1 MFMKQAIFAPF
12 CLMGLVVW
20 GGETPGALAIRDAR
34 IVPVSSPVLAR
45 GTVVIRDGLIEA
57 VGEKVSLPAD
67 AWVIH
72 GEGLTVY
79 PGLIDA
85 LSSWGI
91 PEQATPTAA
100 SGRSSRSSPA
110 QPAPAT
116 STSMPSGEERGPT
129 NSWVRAADLVKL
141 ADRRIESARSAG
153 FTSAVTFPNG
163 GIFCGLGAVIN
174 LAGEKPGQMVVASP
188 VAQYLTFS
196 SGVPGVFPG
205 SLMGAMAHIRQ
216 VYLDAENYR
225 QAKERYA
232 RNPVGM
238 KRPEYDRAL
247 EAVLET
253 RRALL
258 PASRAVEIERALR
271 LAAELP
277 QLDVILYG
285 GHEAYRAAD
294 RLRAAGRPVL
304 VSLRWPEPDREA
316 DPDRVESLRVLELRD
331 KAPSSPA
338 ALARAGV
345 KFAFYSGGIDRPR
358 DLHRAVKRAIDAGLA
373 PEAAVRALT
382 LSVAEI
388 YGVSDRLGS
397 IEKGKIAN
405 LVVTSGELF
414 QEKTQ
419 IRFVLIDGIKYEPLT
434 ETPEEPSR

>member
-1 MFMKQAIFAPF
+1 MLTRQAFLAPL
-12 CLMGLVVW
+12 CLMGLAAW

-45 GTVVIRDGLIEA
+45 GTVVIRGGLIEA
-57 VGEKVSLPAD
+57 VGEKVPVPAD
-67 AWVIH
+67 AWVIN
-72 GEGLTVY
+72 GQGLTVY

-91 PEQATPTAA
+91 PEQASPAA
-100 SGRSSRSSPA
+100 TSGRFSRSSPG
-110 QPAPAT
+110 QPAPAPSASAS
-116 STSMPSGEERGPT
+116 STEERGPT
-129 NSWVRAADLVKL
+129 NSWVHAADLVKPT
-141 ADRRIESARSAG
+141 DRRLESARSAG
-153 FTSAVTFPNG
+153 FTSAVTFPSG

-174 LAGEKPGQMVVASP
+174 LAGDKPGQMVVASP
-188 VAQYLTFS
+188 VAQYLAFS
-196 SGVPGVFPG
+196 SGIPGIFPG

-225 QAKERYA
+225 ETKERYS
-232 RNPVGM
+232 RNPVGV

-258 PASRAVEIERALR
+258 PASRAVEIERVLH

-277 QLDVILYG
+277 HVEAILYG
-285 GHEAYRAAD
+285 GHEAYRAVD
-294 RLRAAGRPVL
+294 RLKAAGRPLL

-316 DPDRVESLRVLELRD
+316 DPDRVESLRMLELRD

-345 KFAFYSGGIDRPR
+345 KFAFYSGGVDRPR
-358 DLHRAVKRAIDAGLA
+358 DLLRAVKRAIDAGLA

-419 IRFVLIDGIKYEPLT
+419 IRYVLIDGVKYEPLT